1 MALANK
7 DTRLGS
13 PISSVSLYLTDER
26 FDHMY
31 GGMAGGLSVHIDD
44 NAARR
49 EGLPAA
55 FAVGPDIINLAHRSA
70 LEFFE
75 EGWIQGGKA
84 DLTVARPT
92 YAGEFLTSRGFV
104 KAVELQPDGSLRLV
118 CEVWV
123 ENQTGEKKVVGT
135 ISGLVR

>member
-1 MALANK
+1 MKLG
-7 DTRLGS
+7 TRI
-13 PISSVSLYLTDER
+13 PSVSVNLTPER
-26 FDHMY
+26 FERWY

-44 NAARR
+44 GAARR

-70 LEFFE
+70 MEFFE
-75 EGWIQGGKA
+75 EGWVQGGKA

-92 YAGEFLTSRGFV
+92 YAKEFLTSNGFV
-104 KAVELQPDGSLRLV
+104 KGIELLPDGSMRLI

-135 ISGLVR
+135 VSGIVK